1 MGRPDA
7 RVADRAVRRLAR
19 LEPRF
24 AAIVARHGPPPDLA
38 REPGY
43 ATLVLNILEQQVS
56 LASAHAAYRRLEQRV
71 GKVTPKR
78 LLALSDD
85 SLRAVGF
92 SRQKAAYARGV
103 AQACLAGFDFDA
115 VCAMDDAAAER
126 VLTALPGVGP
136 WTAHVY
142 LMMALGRPD
151 VFPARDLALQ
161 IAVQETWRLRAR
173 PGVDE
178 MLRRAEA
185 WRPERSSAARLLW
198 HGYLARR
205 GRALP

>member
-1 MGRPDA
+1 
-7 RVADRAVRRLAR
+7 
-19 LEPRF
+19 
-24 AAIVARHGPPPDLA
+24 
-38 REPGY
+38 
-43 ATLVLNILEQQVS
+43 
-56 LASAHAAYRRLEQRV
+56 
-71 GKVTPKR
+71 
-78 LLALSDD
+78 
-85 SLRAVGF
+85 
-92 SRQKAAYARGV
+92 
-103 AQACLAGFDFDA
+103 
-115 VCAMDDAAAER
+115 
-126 VLTALPGVGP
+126 
-136 WTAHVY
+136 
-142 LMMALGRPD
+142 MMALGRPD